1 VCVAC
6 GIALANKICNKLS
19 KVFSIIGDGEN
30 EEGAVWEM
38 AQFAALHKLNNFIVI
53 VDANSSDIIINDGSD
68 EGATPKVN
76 KNVRLLCKDIESGE
90 WSSSY
95 CSAFVVELYEVGVST
110 SAQLNPKDKT
120 LLLQRRAANKKS
132 NPNKLAPCAGHVTG
146 YDTIEESVI
155 REAQEE
161 YGIDISKYKLN
172 YMRTIRCKNPNNNCF
187 SNHFYILA
195 DIPLVDFKIQEEE
208 LSEVLYISLKDLKNL
223 VFSNSPE
230 VAIRNNKINEEIFA
244 SFEEIFNN

>member
-1 VCVAC
+1 MKEIFNNEEMILVLDENGNSTNKLEKRSVVHEKLLWHNE
-6 GIALANKICNKLS
+6 IALWI
-19 KVFSIIGDGEN
+19 
-30 EEGAVWEM
+30 
-38 AQFAALHKLNNFIVI
+38 
-53 VDANSSDIIINDGSD
+53 
-68 EGATPKVN
+68 
-76 KNVRLLCKDIESGE
+76 
-90 WSSSY
+90 
-95 CSAFVVELYEVGVST
+95 
-110 SAQLNPKDKT
+110 LNPKDKT

-146 YDTIEESVI
+146 YDSLEESVI

-195 DIPLVDFKIQEEE
+195 DIPLTDFKIQEEE
-208 LSEVLYISLKDLKNL
+208 LSEVLYISLEDLKNL

-244 SFEEIFNN
+244 FFEQIFNN

>member
-1 VCVAC
+1 MIETNNNEELILILDENGNSTGKLEKRSVVHEKLLWHNE
-6 GIALANKICNKLS
+6 IALWI
-19 KVFSIIGDGEN
+19 
-30 EEGAVWEM
+30 
-38 AQFAALHKLNNFIVI
+38 
-53 VDANSSDIIINDGSD
+53 
-68 EGATPKVN
+68 
-76 KNVRLLCKDIESGE
+76 
-90 WSSSY
+90 
-95 CSAFVVELYEVGVST
+95 
-110 SAQLNPKDKT
+110 LNPKDKT

-146 YDTIEESVI
+146 YDTIEKSVI

-195 DIPLVDFKIQEEE
+195 DIPLADFKIQEEE
-208 LSEVLYISLKDLKNL
+208 LSEVLYISLENLKNL